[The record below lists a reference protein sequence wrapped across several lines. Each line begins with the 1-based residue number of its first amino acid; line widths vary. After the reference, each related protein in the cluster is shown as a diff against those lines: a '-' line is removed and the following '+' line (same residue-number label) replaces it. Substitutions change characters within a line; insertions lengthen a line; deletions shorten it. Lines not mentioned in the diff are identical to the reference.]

1 MAKKKSSPVRLNI
14 YVHDPDLRRQ
24 IKEMT
29 ARKEVS
35 ISDYCL
41 RAIKTQLLQEQKTEH
56 EEENV
61 LKKAVKK
68 AQLFQETFGAEPL
81 PFALRTLSVKPE
93 KMEVPNDKG
102 CGR

>member
-1 MAKKKSSPVRLNI
+1 MAKKKSRPVRLNI

-29 ARKEVS
+29 ARKDGS

-41 RAIKTQLLQEQKTEH
+41 RAIKTQLLQDQKADH
-56 EEENV
+56 EEENS

-68 AQLFQETFGAEPL
+68 ARLFQETFGGRT
-81 PFALRTLSVKPE
+81 FAIRSADLIRETREDRSAK
-93 KMEVPNDKG
+93 
-102 CGR
+102 

>member
-14 YVHDPDLRRQ
+14 YIHDPDLRRQ

-41 RAIKTQLLQEQKTEH
+41 RAIKTQLLQEQKAEH
-56 EEENV
+56 EEENA
-61 LKKAVKK
+61 LRKAVKK
-68 AQLFQETFGAEPL
+68 ARLFQETFGGRTFAIRSADLIREAREDGSAE
-81 PFALRTLSVKPE
+81 
-93 KMEVPNDKG
+93 
-102 CGR
+102 

>member
-14 YVHDPDLRRQ
+14 YVHDPDIRHQ

-29 ARKEVS
+29 ARKDIS

-41 RAIKTQLLQEQKTEH
+41 KAIKTQLLREQKAGHGEKNH
-56 EEENV
+56 

-68 AQLFQETFGAEPL
+68 AQRFQETFGGRT
-81 PFALRTLSVKPE
+81 FAISSADLIRE
-93 KMEVPNDKG
+93 ARE
-102 CGR
+102 GRNTK